1 MKKNQ
6 LIAEV
11 KSIKALDKREETTKL
26 ETINWI
32 NSGVELCRLKKPDVP
47 NKHLVSYFVLV
58 DGDYILLV
66 DHINAK
72 LWLPTGGHV
81 EPNEHSRDTALREAF
96 EELSIQAEFLQEAP
110 LFLTST
116 VTVGKTAG
124 HTDVCLWYVLN
135 GKRDSKFT
143 FDESEFKRV
152 KWFYK
157 DDIPFE
163 RTDPELARFLK
174 NFMGSTLQNLHFKL
188 TLMQIKFTQL
198 VKPITTIAQVF
209 NQWENDKLLRPL
221 MRPNR
226 NQADIDLQTLVTV
239 DLLK

>member
-1 MKKNQ
+1 MKNQ

-11 KSIKALDKREETTKL
+11 KSIKALDNREETTKL

-66 DHINAK
+66 DHINAQ

-81 EPNEHSRDTALREAF
+81 EPNEHPRDTALREAL
-96 EELSIQAEFLQEAP
+96 EELSIKGEFLQETP

-124 HTDVCLWYVLN
+124 HTDVSLWYVLK
-135 GKRDSKFT
+135 GKRDMKLT
-143 FDESEFKRV
+143 FDQSEFKRV
-152 KWFYK
+152 KWFHK
-157 DDIPFE
+157 DEVSLE
-163 RTDPELARFLK
+163 RTDPEFGRFLK
-174 NFMGSTLQNLHFKL
+174 KL
-188 TLMQIKFTQL
+188 YGL
-198 VKPITTIAQVF
+198 
-209 NQWENDKLLRPL
+209 
-221 MRPNR
+221 
-226 NQADIDLQTLVTV
+226 
-239 DLLK
+239 LLKGGS